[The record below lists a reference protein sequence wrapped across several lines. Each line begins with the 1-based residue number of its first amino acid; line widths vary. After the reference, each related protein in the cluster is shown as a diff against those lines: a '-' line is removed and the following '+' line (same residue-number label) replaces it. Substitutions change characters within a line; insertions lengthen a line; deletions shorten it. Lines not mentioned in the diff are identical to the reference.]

1 MKRSNSNYKEKGR
14 MGQSVI
20 KKEWDYKYP
29 IFSSMWPAAPRQEGG
44 GDFRF
49 FSIKI
54 QRKTP
59 KLLGLYK
66 L

>member
-29 IFSSMWPAAPRQEGG
+29 IFSSTWPAAPRQEGG
-44 GDFRF
+44 GE
-49 FSIKI
+49 
-54 QRKTP
+54 TP

>member
-1 MKRSNSNYKEKGR
+1 

-44 GDFRF
+44 GE
-49 FSIKI
+49 
-54 QRKTP
+54 TP